1 MKNIFA
7 FSLSLIILFSFVAPS
22 FASIE
27 VSNETST
34 QQEVNE
40 YAYSF
45 NELEIISNTIL
56 TEQEIENLYNEL

>member
-40 YAYSF
+40 HA
-45 NELEIISNTIL
+45 IL
-56 TEQEIENLYNEL
+56 LMN